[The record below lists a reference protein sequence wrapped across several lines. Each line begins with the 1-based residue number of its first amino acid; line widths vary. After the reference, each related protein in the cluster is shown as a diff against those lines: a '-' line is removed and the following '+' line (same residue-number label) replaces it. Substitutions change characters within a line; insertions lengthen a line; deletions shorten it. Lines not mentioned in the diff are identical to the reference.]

1 MSFRATLL
9 ALGCLTVPVAPGG
22 AGPDEP
28 WQFSNLEQGYCVTF
42 LVSPE
47 DAPGVLP
54 DDAQPVR
61 LDAMTDQPPVLSR
74 VLADQPE
81 YGSWMPAALCVYRFG
96 RAAFGS
102 RERVAAAGSSEMI
115 GILGYWARVAVNQP
129 PNGLA
134 VSTIFTNDKWAAQAT
149 DSTATPFRLVKASFG
164 KAAHGS
170 DERHVLELGKTK
182 LIWDGHAAGDSA
194 KSDAPVERVWVVRGP
209 RGKPVLLRWSL
220 TATSSRSMVGALV
233 IVGKDKLAKL
243 LRRSPIRFLGPMY
256 QGGSGQ
262 LSVVQE

>member
-9 ALGCLTVPVAPGG
+9 SLGCLTVPIAPGG
-22 AGPDEP
+22 AGPTEP
-28 WQFSNLEQGYCVTF
+28 WQFGNLQQGYCVTF

-61 LDAMTDQPPVLSR
+61 LDAMPDLTPVLAR

-81 YGSWMPAALCVYRFG
+81 YGAWMPAALCVYRFG
-96 RAAFGS
+96 RAASGS
-102 RERVAAAGSSEMI
+102 LQLVAADESSEMI
-115 GILGYWARVAVNQP
+115 GILGYWARVAPNQP

-134 VSTIFTNDKWAAQAT
+134 VSMIFTNDKWAAKAT
-149 DSTATPFRLVKASFG
+149 DTTATPFRLVKASFG
-164 KAAHGS
+164 KAAHG
-170 DERHVLELGKTK
+170 DEERHVIELGKTK
-182 LIWDGHAAGDSA
+182 LIWDGHPAGDSA
-194 KSDAPVERVWVVRGP
+194 RSDAPVERVWVVQGP
-209 RGKPVLLRWSL
+209 RGRPVLLRWSL
-220 TATSSRSMVGALV
+220 STTSSRSMVGALV
-233 IVGKDKLAKL
+233 IIGKDKLAKL

-262 LSVVQE
+262 LSVVPE